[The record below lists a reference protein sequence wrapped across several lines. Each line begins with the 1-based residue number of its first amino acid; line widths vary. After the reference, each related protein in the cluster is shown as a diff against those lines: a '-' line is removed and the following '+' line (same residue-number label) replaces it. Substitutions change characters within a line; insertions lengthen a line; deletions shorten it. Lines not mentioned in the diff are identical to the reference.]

1 MNKGTLILIDIGN
14 SNISMFM
21 SKGSTIL
28 SSIRLESRRGITA
41 DELLVFYQTLFPKN
55 DRDECYFALVCSVVP
70 ELNNEVRFFL
80 EKARI
85 RPLFLNYRMVPL
97 HLAYERP
104 QELGIDRLVSAY
116 GAVKLCGTPVIVVDM
131 GTATTFNCVDKDQC
145 FLGGLILPGLK
156 TSLDSLT
163 QRGSQLP
170 VVKDL
175 SLPKTLIATNTVDA
189 LRAGIL
195 YGYAS
200 LVEGLLKR
208 LWEQMVDTGE
218 NVLTGGAASLIYRL
232 LRCEVRYEPNLLA
245 LGLLHLADEL
255 KDLEV

>member
-1 MNKGTLILIDIGN
+1 MNRGVLLLIDIGN

-21 SKGSTIL
+21 SRDNTIL
-28 SSIRLESRRGITA
+28 SSIRLESRRGITS
-41 DELLVFYQTLFPKN
+41 DELLVYYKTLFPQTN
-55 DRDECYFALVCSVVP
+55 RDECLFALVCSVVP
-70 ELNNEVRFFL
+70 EISQEIRLFL
-80 EKARI
+80 EKANI
-85 RPLFLNYRMVPL
+85 RGLFLNYRMVPL

-116 GAVKLCGTPVIVVDM
+116 GALRIYGSPVIVVDM

-163 QRGSQLP
+163 QKGSQLP
-170 VVKDL
+170 VVKDF
-175 SLPKTLIATNTVDA
+175 SLPNTLIATNTMDA

-200 LVEGLLKR
+200 LVEGLLER
-208 LWEQMVDTGE
+208 LWEQMVEKGKV
-218 NVLTGGAASLIYRL
+218 VLTGGAAPLIYKL
-232 LRCEVRYEPNLLA
+232 LRCEVSYEPNLMA
-245 LGLLHLADEL
+245 LGLLHLANEL
-255 KDLEV
+255 KGLEV